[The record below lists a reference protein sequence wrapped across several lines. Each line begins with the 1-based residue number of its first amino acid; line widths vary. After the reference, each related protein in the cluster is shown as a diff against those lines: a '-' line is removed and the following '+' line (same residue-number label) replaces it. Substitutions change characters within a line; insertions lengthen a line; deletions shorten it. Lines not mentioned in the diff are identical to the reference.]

1 MNAYKRLDNYLSD
14 LAKAYSV
21 SVEEAMNNISKLTS
35 QEINAIADEII
46 KEINEGKYSPKTAS
60 PTVHVQRPHNQYAWI
75 VPPTVEMDSAPTP
88 KSKGPVCIACGA
100 ELDIKFL
107 GRKKYCGKCGCF
119 LPDCVYDQPP
129 EPTPT
134 PGGTYVVKSGDS
146 LWSIASR
153 MLGNGTDYI
162 KIAELNGI
170 PYPYNIYPGQVLK
183 LPTATKR

>member
-46 KEINEGKYSPKTAS
+46 KEIKEEKYAQKPERSDASWHQVPKHGT
-60 PTVHVQRPHNQYAWI
+60 QWRWI
-75 VPPTVEMDSAPTP
+75 VPPTVEMDPAPMP

-107 GRKKYCGKCGCF
+107 GRKKYCVKCGCF
-119 LPDCVYDQPP
+119 LPDCVYDQRF
-129 EPTPT
+129 TDL
-134 PGGTYVVKSGDS
+134 VKH
-146 LWSIASR
+146 INP
-153 MLGNGTDYI
+153 M
-162 KIAELNGI
+162 KIAR
-170 PYPYNIYPGQVLK
+170 PPK
-183 LPTATKR
+183 LPTATTR